1 MTVTPLEPVFTEK
14 DLAARWGV
22 SIWSVRHLRYTG
34 RLKGRQILPRKWIC
48 TQSDVERYET
58 SVAEGQE

>member
-14 DLAARWGV
+14 DLAARWSV

-34 RLKGRQILPRKWIC
+34 RLKGRRVLSRRVVFLE
-48 TQSDVERYET
+48 SDVQAYET
-58 SVAEGQE
+58 SVAEGQG